1 MKGSIHS
8 DQQCPIC
15 GQRFKSVEPK
25 GLFCPEHPSQSP
37 RRFVVRYGQITK
49 RFDNYPA
56 ALQFLT
62 GLRFQEGSGQ
72 FDARDYQTRGRP
84 LAFDKLAEEWLDLKA
99 GQIKIASWR
108 SIASGIRKAQD
119 AWGGMNIKS
128 IQYPQLED
136 FLKGYPGA
144 PKSRANALAA
154 LKQFWQWAADRYDI
168 PPVKKWPRLGHVEM
182 AFRDTVDL
190 PTQEALIE
198 DIRLHE
204 PFKVWLCV
212 KWLATYIAVRPS
224 EMRGLTENQVDR
236 QRGVLIFPHPK
247 EKRAKIIPLI
257 PEDLEIIRGLPL
269 AFNQSAKFFRHDGG
283 IGGTRPGDSF
293 GNSVLYRAWRRA
305 CARLGVQGVPLY
317 PGTKHSTAMGL
328 REVATPEEIKS
339 MTLHSTSEAFHRY
352 FQTSGD
358 ALRELQGRRRQLI
371 HPDNPLITK
380 SAQGASIQVIEFSK
394 N

>member
-8 DQQCPIC
+8 DQTCPLC
-15 GQRFKSVEPK
+15 GSRFKSMEPR
-25 GLFCPEHPSQSP
+25 GMFCPNHPAQSP
-37 RRFVVRYGQITK
+37 QKFIVRYSGITK

-72 FDARDYQTRGRP
+72 FDARDYQIKSKP
-84 LAFDKLAEEWLDLKA
+84 LSFDRLADEWLEVKA
-99 GQIKIASWR
+99 AQIKIASWR
-108 SIASGIRKAQD
+108 SIASGIRKAQEV
-119 AWGGMNIKS
+119 WGGMNIKN

-136 FLKGYPGA
+136 FLKRYPGA

-154 LKQFWQWAADRYDI
+154 LKQFWQWVADRYDI
-168 PPVKKWPRLGHVEM
+168 AAIKKWPRLGHVEM

-190 PTQEALIE
+190 PTQEAIIS
-198 DIRLHE
+198 DIKEHE

-236 QRGVLIFPHPK
+236 QRGILIFPHPK
-247 EKRAKIIPLI
+247 EKRAKIIPLVA
-257 PEDLEIIRGLPL
+257 EDLEIVRALPL
-269 AFNQSAKFFRHDGG
+269 AFEQSANFFRHDGG
-283 IGGTRPGDSF
+283 IGGVKAGAAF
-293 GNSVLYRAWRRA
+293 GHSVLYRAWRRA
-305 CARLGVQGVPLY
+305 CCRLGVSGVPLY

-328 REVATPEEIKS
+328 REVATPEEIKA

-358 ALRELQGRRRQLI
+358 ALRELQSRRRQVVDS
-371 HPDNPLITK
+371 DNELITK
-380 SAQGASIQVIEFSK
+380 AARGNSSQVIEFSRK
-394 N
+394 